1 MAAGFDKLGWMD
13 RCLRNADD
21 LTPAE
26 FRLLTVMYTYASSKD
41 GGSIRPGRQRLIKE
55 SCLTEKTVKLSLKEL
70 QELGYIV
77 LVEKGGNEVRKG
89 WASVYRLGHPKR
101 LLKEEESTR
110 GEASTPLHDDDDPQG
125 GYSTPEGGYSVPPR
139 GVLSSVKGGTQDT
152 PTQAYTQ
159 SSHPGIQRST
169 VDSRE
174 SDGRESPG
182 GLSKEQ
188 RTEIITAMLKVAAV
202 EAHPYNTQEEGYDAL
217 QDASDEY
224 VDILVEHLGYDYE
237 HLLVNLDYA
246 DVPSNIHGN
255 PYEAGRRL
263 NIIINAG
270 QAEGYTVEG
279 AA

>member
-55 SCLTEKTVKLSLKEL
+55 SCLSEKTVKLSLKKL

-89 WASVYRLGHPKR
+89 WASVYRLGYPKR
-101 LLKEEESTR
+101 VYENDLSTR
-110 GEASTPLHDDDDPQG
+110 GVLSDPLQGDDDPQG

-152 PTQAYTQ
+152 PIHAYTQ
-159 SSHPGIQRST
+159 SSHPGINRFT
-169 VDSRE
+169 VDSSE

-188 RTEIITAMLKVAAV
+188 RTAIITAMLQVAAV
-202 EAHPYNTQEEGYDAL
+202 EADPNSTQEESYE
-217 QDASDEY
+217 ASMDYIE
-224 VDILVEHLGYDYE
+224 LLLEHLGDDYE
-237 HLLVNLDYA
+237 HLLDNRGYS
-246 DVPSNIHGN
+246 DVPAYIKDN
-255 PYEAGRRL
+255 PYEAGKRL

-270 QAEGYTVEG
+270 LDEGYTVEG

>member
-1 MAAGFDKLGWMD
+1 MD

-55 SCLTEKTVKLSLKEL
+55 SCLTEKTVKLSLKKL

-89 WASVYRLGHPKR
+89 WASVYRLGYPKR
-101 LLKEEESTR
+101 VYENDLSTR
-110 GEASTPLHDDDDPQG
+110 GVLSDPLQGDDDPQG
-125 GYSTPEGGYSVPPR
+125 GNSVPEGGYSVPSR

-152 PTQAYTQ
+152 PIHAYTQ
-159 SSHPGIQRST
+159 SSHPGIKSFT
-169 VDSRE
+169 VDSSE

-188 RTEIITAMLKVAAV
+188 RTAIITAMLRVAAV
-202 EAHPYNTQEEGYDAL
+202 EADPNSTQEESYE
-217 QDASDEY
+217 ASMDY
-224 VDILVEHLGYDYE
+224 IDLLVEHLGDDYE
-237 HLLVNLDYA
+237 HLLDNRGYS
-246 DVPSNIHGN
+246 DVPAYIKGN
-255 PYEAGRRL
+255 TYEAGKRL

-270 QAEGYTVEG
+270 RAEGYTIEG